1 MILDTRCLHFAYNG
15 ADVLREIDFQVQPG
29 ELLAILGPNGV
40 GKTTLLKCINAML
53 TPIRGVVEVEG
64 ADVLRMRPTE
74 IATRIGYVAQKQE
87 TARLTV
93 FDAVLMGRT
102 PHLRWRPSERDL
114 RMVEATLH
122 HLHLESHSLR
132 RIDQLSGGELQK
144 VCLGRALVQEPR
156 LLLLDEPT
164 SALDLKNQFEI
175 MQLLRHV
182 VDSHGMGAVMTM
194 HDLNKAMRYA
204 DTVLMLKNGR
214 VHSYGPTREVTA
226 TMIEAVYGLPVEI
239 HRINGCPLVV
249 PCAEQGCQTGA
260 RPGHDH
266 HQHTIKEDP

>member
-1 MILDTRCLHFAYNG
+1 MILDASRLHFAYNG
-15 ADVLREIDFQVQPG
+15 ADLLHAIDFQVRPG
-29 ELLAILGPNGV
+29 ELVAILGPNGV
-40 GKTTLLKCINAML
+40 GKTTLLKCLNAML
-53 TPIRGVVEVEG
+53 TPRSGVVTVEG
-64 ADVLRMRPTE
+64 ADVLRLRPAE

-102 PHLRWRPSERDL
+102 PHLRFRPAERDL
-114 RMVEATLH
+114 RMVEATLR
-122 HLHLESHSLR
+122 HLRLEALGLR

-144 VCLGRALVQEPR
+144 VCLARALVQEPR

-194 HDLNKAMRYA
+194 HDLNRAMRYA
-204 DTVLMLKNGR
+204 DTVLMLKDGR
-214 VHSYGPTREVTA
+214 VHSYGPTGTVTA
-226 TMIEAVYGLPVEI
+226 AMIEAVYGLPVEI

-249 PCAEQGCQTGA
+249 PRAEQYHHD
-260 RPGHDH
+260 RPDHDH
-266 HQHTIKEDP
+266 HQTEETP